1 MHAALAALP
10 QSYPRP
16 LRRALTRRDTIV
28 GTKTRIDVE
37 KLLHWAYRDEL
48 PKRELDAGS
57 GGGGFNT
64 LAELG
69 TIIDDQPY
77 ARPQRYAG
85 FGKPHP
91 DALLLDWLVN
101 GLEDVTLQWPAGQNV
116 LAGHLVRYVTKEDA
130 FVIGRMRAQP
140 AGLVRAHAR
149 MGTRPFWDVWY
160 RFEPV
165 MMANGRPRVQRLDR
179 HGKLVDC
186 SHGQRDY
193 LQGGQC
199 PVRIGIGSRPGE
211 RGRLGA
217 PMVEIISARF
227 EYLMWRRGLDELVE
241 RAARAGLTDW
251 IPVAP
256 QAPVAPWL

>member
-1 MHAALAALP
+1 MHAALAVHPHP
-10 QSYPRP
+10 QPR
-16 LRRALTRRDTIV
+16 RRALTHSDAIV
-28 GTKTRIDVE
+28 GTKVRSDVE
-37 KLLHWAYRDEL
+37 RLLHWAYRDEL

-69 TIIDDQPY
+69 TVIDEQPY

-85 FGKPHP
+85 YGKPHP

-101 GLEDVTLQWPAGQNV
+101 GLEDVAIQWPAGQIA
-116 LAGHLVRYVTKEDA
+116 LLGHLARYVTKSDEFIIA
-130 FVIGRMRAQP
+130 KMKAQP

-165 MMANGRPRVQRLDR
+165 LLANNKPLTRYVDR

-186 SHGQRDY
+186 RHGQQDY
-193 LQGGQC
+193 LRGGQC

-217 PMVEIISARF
+217 PLVEIVSARF
-227 EYLMWRRGLDELVE
+227 EYYVWRKALDELVL

-256 QAPVAPWL
+256 QAPVTPWQ